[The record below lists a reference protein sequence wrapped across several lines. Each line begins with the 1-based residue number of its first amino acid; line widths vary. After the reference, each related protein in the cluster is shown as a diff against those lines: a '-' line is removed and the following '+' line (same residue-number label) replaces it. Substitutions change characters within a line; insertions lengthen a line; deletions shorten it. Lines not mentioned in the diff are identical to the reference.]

1 MRMETA
7 NPLMHARHAAE
18 EVRLSGVLDAYETV
32 CAYGYL
38 PLSWQLLA
46 TQLALYLEAE
56 YLTKSTAKPLLTFR
70 SEVPLESY
78 LVHLHD
84 AELAYLASDAITALF
99 QQTAVFTLWQHL
111 ECDVKTSCIDV
122 VTWRRSQVAQRQML
136 VRRCLVTLRHD
147 DLHLLLD
154 GVRNEVAARGYLQG
168 LTQFSSTTDT
178 WSPCS
183 ASHIDILPR
192 LELKMSDPDARFLK
206 HAVDYTPP
214 ILEPTPGLAATLL
227 QRATSRAT
235 SFLGSPRRNQG
246 TGGQPSSLV
255 PIMEDSECCSRLT
268 RLDVLL
274 TARLQGPRQ
283 CSTRPFSTPTVSRRG
298 IPSDQASRTIG
309 PLSQH

>member
-1 MRMETA
+1 META
-7 NPLMHARHAAE
+7 SPLIHARHVAE

-38 PLSWQLLA
+38 PESWQMLA

-56 YLTKSTAKPLLTFR
+56 YHNKSTEKSSLTFR

-78 LVHLHD
+78 LVQLHD
-84 AELAYLASDAITALF
+84 AELAYLTSDAITALF
-99 QQTAVFTLWQHL
+99 QSTAVFAAWQHL

-154 GVRNEVAARGYLQG
+154 GVRREVTARGYLKG
-168 LTQFSSTTDT
+168 LRQSSSTTDT

-214 ILEPTPGLAATLL
+214 TLEPTPGLAVTLL

-246 TGGQPSSLV
+246 TDGQPSSLV
-255 PIMEDSECCSRLT
+255 PIMEDSECCPGLT
-268 RLDVLL
+268 RFNTVL
-274 TARLQGPRQ
+274 TVCLQDLRQ
-283 CSTRPFSTPTVSRRG
+283 CSRGPFSTPIVLRRG
-298 IPSDQASRTIG
+298 IPSDQASRTID
-309 PLSQH
+309 PL